1 MDSKDRY
8 CINFYSIDDMATP
21 YELEKTEDVLET
33 YTSHDKFDVNDFLE
47 FYNIKIYFD
56 NNQFLKSWDEE
67 KKERYRKIVQTV
79 FDEFKKRLLTLENSN
94 IQNYIEVIEFEYLDN
109 FWGLFNLL
117 SLYKRIDGQYI
128 LEILEKNNI
137 HIRYILHQKKIVDK
151 YNVIIKEFL
160 LDYEETAEILLTKI
174 EEEHISG
181 RNLEFYFPKNLSL
194 VDKESIIDRYIDS
207 DRPNLNYIRL
217 IENSKDSP
225 QLNLSPKVRLKARKV
240 SQKLNNEIIQEGFS
254 WTFRVQVVINKD
266 QKEPVIY
273 KNSNNLLEVIYS
285 ESYLNNCLD
294 DDIKLF
300 HIFSELF
307 QYLDET
313 NLIEILSKPN
323 EMDSFERTFMK
334 SKNAYASSDIFNKK
348 EYLSNLQLIIF
359 EDYLKRNNN
368 SIESIINSFVDY
380 LNKKILPSKLYFQ
393 IRESDSLYVEKIR
406 SLM

>member
-207 DRPNLNYIRL
+207 DRPNLN
-217 IENSKDSP
+217 
-225 QLNLSPKVRLKARKV
+225 
-240 SQKLNNEIIQEGFS
+240 
-254 WTFRVQVVINKD
+254 
-266 QKEPVIY
+266 
-273 KNSNNLLEVIYS
+273 
-285 ESYLNNCLD
+285 
-294 DDIKLF
+294 
-300 HIFSELF
+300 
-307 QYLDET
+307 
-313 NLIEILSKPN
+313 
-323 EMDSFERTFMK
+323 
-334 SKNAYASSDIFNKK
+334 
-348 EYLSNLQLIIF
+348 
-359 EDYLKRNNN
+359 
-368 SIESIINSFVDY
+368 
-380 LNKKILPSKLYFQ
+380 
-393 IRESDSLYVEKIR
+393 
-406 SLM
+406 